1 MCTEF
6 PSFFLLVNISR
17 FHSRRNQQSLQIWLN
32 RKCQQ
37 TAGEE
42 IMKVHFTIAFGTK
55 LSYER
60 NNTLYI
66 FSAGNSASS
75 GEFFVTDGYKSLRSP
90 GSAKNILTIGAAQS
104 VRVDEQV
111 IGEDNKEIYMT
122 DETDESTHLTKI
134 LKWSLQDYDKN
145 IGMKTLFEQ
154 GRLKVQISRNPT
166 EFTNTTVFGHR

>member
-1 MCTEF
+1 MGPNYLTKETTLF
-6 PSFFLLVNISR
+6 TYFQLVIQHRQAN
-17 FHSRRNQQSLQIWLN
+17 
-32 RKCQQ
+32 
-37 TAGEE
+37 
-42 IMKVHFTIAFGTK
+42 
-55 LSYER
+55 
-60 NNTLYI
+60 
-66 FSAGNSASS
+66 
-75 GEFFVTDGYKSLRSP
+75 FFVTDGYKSLRSP

>member
-1 MCTEF
+1 
-6 PSFFLLVNISR
+6 
-17 FHSRRNQQSLQIWLN
+17 
-32 RKCQQ
+32 
-37 TAGEE
+37 
-42 IMKVHFTIAFGTK
+42 MKVHFTIAFGTK